1 MKTATCI
8 LIIYFCRTTDYA
20 SCTALSTFEQDIAS
34 VGEDGKLNLLT
45 AAEKKPVR
53 IIGKHINKYRNAYAN
68 GYLLCLAITSRKI
81 FYHYNFNFQK
91 MLIVVPYIVLIS

>member
-1 MKTATCI
+1 LVKLIVNFKVKILSIII
-8 LIIYFCRTTDYA
+8 LIMQFYRTTDYA

-53 IIGKHINKYRNAYAN
+53 VIGKYCNN
-68 GYLLCLAITSRKI
+68 
-81 FYHYNFNFQK
+81 
-91 MLIVVPYIVLIS
+91 MP

>member
-1 MKTATCI
+1 M
-8 LIIYFCRTTDYA
+8 YVFRTTDYA

-53 IIGKHINKYRNAYAN
+53 VIGKCCNNMCTIIYW
-68 GYLLCLAITSRKI
+68 
-81 FYHYNFNFQK
+81 
-91 MLIVVPYIVLIS
+91 

>member
-1 MKTATCI
+1 M
-8 LIIYFCRTTDYA
+8 YVYRTTDYA

-53 IIGKHINKYRNAYAN
+53 IIGKCCNNVY
-68 GYLLCLAITSRKI
+68 
-81 FYHYNFNFQK
+81 
-91 MLIVVPYIVLIS
+91 

>member
-1 MKTATCI
+1 MT

-45 AAEKKPVR
+45 AVERKPVR
-53 IIGKHINKYRNAYAN
+53 IIGKYIDMYENMYSNE
-68 GYLLCLAITSRKI
+68 YLLNPT
-81 FYHYNFNFQK
+81 
-91 MLIVVPYIVLIS
+91 LIYI

>member
-1 MKTATCI
+1 M
-8 LIIYFCRTTDYA
+8 YFYRTTDYA

-53 IIGKHINKYRNAYAN
+53 VIGKCCSNSSALIYICNA
-68 GYLLCLAITSRKI
+68 
-81 FYHYNFNFQK
+81 
-91 MLIVVPYIVLIS
+91 

>member
-1 MKTATCI
+1 MF

-45 AAEKKPVR
+45 AVEKKPVR
-53 IIGKHINKYRNAYAN
+53 IIGK
-68 GYLLCLAITSRKI
+68 
-81 FYHYNFNFQK
+81 
-91 MLIVVPYIVLIS
+91 